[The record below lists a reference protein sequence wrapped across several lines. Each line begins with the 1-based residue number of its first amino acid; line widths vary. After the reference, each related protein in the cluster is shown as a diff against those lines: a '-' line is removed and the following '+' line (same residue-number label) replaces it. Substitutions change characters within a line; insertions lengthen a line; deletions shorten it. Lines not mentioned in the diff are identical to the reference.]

1 MVIEI
6 SNQLKQ
12 SLQNQSRCGNW
23 YKEKGQQRYQDKKA
37 EKGINSKPSDTV
49 EMIPKMQLLYL

>member
-12 SLQNQSRCGNW
+12 TLENKEKCGNW
-23 YKEKGQQRYQDKKA
+23 YKDRGQQRYQDKKA

-49 EMIPKMQLLYL
+49 EMIPKM

>member
-6 SNQLKQ
+6 CNELKQ

-23 YKEKGQQRYQDKKA
+23 YKEKGKQRYLDNKSK
-37 EKGINSKPSDTV
+37 KGINSKSTSDTV
-49 EMIPKMQLLYL
+49 EMIPKM

>member
-1 MVIEI
+1 LVIEI

-23 YKEKGQQRYQDKKA
+23 YKEKGKQRYQDNKSSK
-37 EKGINSKPSDTV
+37 KGINSKPSDTV
-49 EMIPKMQLLYL
+49 EMIPKM